1 MRALHFSLGLSMTL
15 GLLAAGCAADTT
27 TEDAPSFEQAKSSLS
42 RDTAPNATAAE
53 MASLAEGN
61 AELTMR
67 LYGQT
72 AAKGEGNAFFS
83 PLSVVSAL
91 SMTYAG
97 ARGTTATEMA
107 AGLSF
112 KLPEARLHVA
122 MNALDLAL
130 TSRASD
136 ASSEGKP
143 FTLRSVNTTFGQK
156 GVPFEAPYLDTI
168 ATNYGAGVQLADFK
182 NQADAERTKI
192 NAWVEK
198 QTEQKIQ
205 NLLGPGSLNEA
216 TRMVLVNAVYFN
228 ADWAMPFDKDQTRDA
243 SFTNLDG
250 SKSNVPTMNQTAP
263 MKYADTETAQ
273 VVEMPYQGN
282 KVSMVVVLP
291 RQGLKTFET
300 AFDGKAL
307 LSTMAGLTTEKR
319 VRISLPKFSIAGEAI
334 SLRKPLEALG
344 MSAPF
349 SAKDADFSGMVK
361 PEAERLFISD
371 VLHKAF
377 VRVDEKGTEAAAATA
392 VIMAGTASIPEEPVV
407 FEVNRP
413 FMVFIRDIPTN
424 TVLFAGRIAA
434 PK

>member
-192 NAWVEK
+192 K
-198 QTEQKIQ
+198 
-205 NLLGPGSLNEA
+205 
-216 TRMVLVNAVYFN
+216 
-228 ADWAMPFDKDQTRDA
+228 
-243 SFTNLDG
+243 
-250 SKSNVPTMNQTAP
+250 
-263 MKYADTETAQ
+263 
-273 VVEMPYQGN
+273 VVE
-282 KVSMVVVLP
+282 
-291 RQGLKTFET
+291 
-300 AFDGKAL
+300 
-307 LSTMAGLTTEKR
+307 
-319 VRISLPKFSIAGEAI
+319 
-334 SLRKPLEALG
+334 
-344 MSAPF
+344 
-349 SAKDADFSGMVK
+349 
-361 PEAERLFISD
+361 
-371 VLHKAF
+371 
-377 VRVDEKGTEAAAATA
+377 VDR
-392 VIMAGTASIPEEPVV
+392 
-407 FEVNRP
+407 FRH
-413 FMVFIRDIPTN
+413 
-424 TVLFAGRIAA
+424 
-434 PK
+434 